1 MRKPPVRLTLL
12 GVMFN
17 GMLGLSACA
26 VGPDFH
32 TPAPPATQAYTPTP
46 LPDRTVESVGPAGA
60 SQRLL
65 PASTVQADW
74 WTLFHCEPL
83 DRLVR
88 EGLERSPSVHAA
100 AHALRAAQAT
110 LDAETASLFFPRI
123 DASAGATRQRVPAA
137 EFGSA
142 NGPAAI
148 YNLYTASVA
157 VSYKP
162 DVFGGAR
169 RTAEAY
175 RAQVDYERY
184 ELEAAYLTLSSNLVT
199 TAISEASYRAQL
211 AAVSDIVASQR
222 STLKVVERQFE
233 SGATSKAD
241 LLAQR
246 TQLAATEAQ
255 LPPLEKALAQT
266 RHRLAVLVGDSP
278 SRPDLPE
285 FELTA
290 FTLPAEL
297 PVSLPSELVRNR
309 PDIQASEAQLHVAS
323 ADVGI
328 ATANLYPQ
336 ITLTASAGGD
346 STALGDLFKPGARA
360 WALGGSITQPVFHAG
375 ELRAQ
380 RRAAQA
386 RYDGALDA
394 YQSTVLASFQ
404 QVADSLRAIE
414 WDAKALQAVANSE
427 ALAKESLGLSERQYA
442 VGGVSYLT
450 LLNAQRQYFDARRT
464 RVQAEALRF
473 ADTAALYAALG
484 GGWWNRTAAS
494 P

>member
-1 MRKPPVRLTLL
+1 MRNQSLRRSLVGPVLTAT
-12 GVMFN
+12 
-17 GMLGLSACA
+17 LGLSACA

-32 TPAPPATQAYTPTP
+32 TPEAPAAQSYTPTP
-46 LPDRTVESVGPAGA
+46 LPEHTAQANASAGA
-60 SQRLL
+60 SQQLM
-65 PASTVQADW
+65 PASSVQADW
-74 WTLFHCEPL
+74 WTLFHSTAL
-83 DRLVR
+83 DELVR
-88 EGLERSPSVHAA
+88 DGLQRSPTVHSAVD
-100 AHALRAAQAT
+100 ALRAAQAT
-110 LDAETASLFFPRI
+110 LDAETASLLFPRV
-123 DASAGATRQRVPAA
+123 DATAGASRQRVPAA
-137 EFGSA
+137 EFGTP

-148 YNLYTASVA
+148 YNLYNASVG

-175 RAQVDYERY
+175 RAQVDYERF

-211 AAVSDIVASQR
+211 AAVRDIVASQR

-233 SGATSKAD
+233 SGAASKAD
-241 LLAQR
+241 VLAQR

-266 RHRLAVLVGDSP
+266 RHRLAVLVGDAP
-278 SRPDLPE
+278 NRADLPE
-285 FELTA
+285 FELAA
-290 FTLPAEL
+290 FTLPTEL
-297 PVSLPSELVRNR
+297 PVSLPSELVHNR

-336 ITLTASAGGD
+336 ITLTASVGSD
-346 STALGDLFKPGARA
+346 STTIGDLFKPASRA
-360 WALGGSITQPVFHAG
+360 WALGGSITQPLFHAG

-386 RYDGALDA
+386 RYDGARDT
-394 YQSTVLASFQ
+394 YQATVLAAFQ
-404 QVADSLRAIE
+404 QVADTLRAIE
-414 WDAKALQAVANSE
+414 WDAKALQAVADSE
-427 ALAKESLGLSERQYA
+427 ALAKESLGLSEHQYA
-442 VGGVSYLT
+442 AGGVSYLT
-450 LLNAQRQYFDARRT
+450 LLNAQRQYFDARRN
-464 RVQAEALRF
+464 RVQAEALRY

-484 GGWWNRTAAS
+484 GGGWNRPAGAK
-494 P
+494 